1 MGKIRGLTNQLTW
14 LLLHYGF
21 GDACVLTLLKDLM
34 IINFKASR
42 TFGDNVTD
50 KALMARK
57 RPWKIETRKIMALA
71 SLGLML
77 PSSIAVGLLI
87 GYLLDKILGTR
98 PWLLLIFLFFGTA
111 SGLYSLLRG
120 LSRFQ
125 DENEPEDK
133 EI

>member
-1 MGKIRGLTNQLTW
+1 MIKEESIG
-14 LLLHYGF
+14 LLLLCHHGF
-21 GDACVLTLLKDLM
+21 GDACVLTLLEDLM
-34 IINFKASR
+34 IINFKVSR
-42 TFGDNVTD
+42 TFGDNATD
-50 KALMARK
+50 KTLMKRK
-57 RPWKIETRKIMALA
+57 RPWKMETRKIMALA

-98 PWLLLIFLFFGTA
+98 PWLLLVFLFFGTA

-125 DENEPEDK
+125 DENEAEDTK
-133 EI
+133 I